1 MTKLI
6 NNHSKFCFFIVILT
20 LFIFV
25 GCATPKPHLTKINGK
40 IIPIDHNIHPLS
52 EYDDYIEPY
61 RNHINQDLDNVLSY
75 APENM
80 DKSQG
85 KWQTTIGNFL
95 ADITLEKANS
105 LFEKS
110 KGKKVSICLLN
121 HGGIRAPIAKGD
133 VTARTAYQIMPFE
146 NSLIIAEL
154 KAEQIIEMVEYF
166 VQVQRA
172 HPIAGMQIELSED
185 QNSYKNILIQGQPL
199 DMTKTY
205 FVATS
210 DFLMTGGDNMVFFEK
225 AISSYD
231 MNYKLRNLIID
242 YFTEND
248 TIPTVLDDRIRMNSN
263 QN

>member
-6 NNHSKFCFFIVILT
+6 NNHSKFRFFIVILT

-25 GCATPKPHLTKINGK
+25 GCTTPKQHLTKINGK
-40 IIPIDHNIHPLS
+40 IIPIDHTIQPLS
-52 EYDDYIEPY
+52 EYDSFVEPY

-80 DKSQG
+80 DKSKG

-95 ADITLEKANS
+95 ADITLQKANS

-110 KGKKVSICLLN
+110 NGKQVSICLLN

-133 VTARTAYQIMPFE
+133 VTARTAYQVMPFE

-154 KAEQIIEMVEYF
+154 KAEQIIELVEYF
-166 VQVQRA
+166 VQEKRA
-172 HPIAGMQIELSED
+172 HPIAGIQIELSEN
-185 QNSYKNILIQGQPL
+185 QKSYNNIMIQGQPL
-199 DMTKTY
+199 DETKTY

-210 DFLMTGGDNMVFFEK
+210 DYLMTGGDNMFFFEK
-225 AISSYD
+225 AIGSYD

-242 YFTEND
+242 YFNEND
-248 TIPTVLDDRIRMNSN
+248 TLPIVLDDRIIVKNN